1 MDYIKIKLF
10 KIKVKILKVIYKL
23 DLLAKIKIH
32 LIYYIIIVKL
42 AYRDL
47 KLLIYKVN
55 IYKRQEENK

>member
-1 MDYIKIKLF
+1 LDYIKIKLF